1 MAVAMKVKRCLAAFS
16 TSRSADSGVPLHS
29 AGLENPWVALRDLLA
44 LVLAFALLV
53 PGSGA
58 FAERALPSWSVPSS
72 QAGVVPAWA
81 LPRSSPSLLG
91 KAPVGSGPIEPEL
104 LRALLEAGSDDV
116 LRVIVAVRGQPDL
129 ETAVGGALSAPQV
142 RSRVVSALQASA
154 VHSQAPLRA
163 YLEGAQAA
171 GLVESYT
178 PFWILNA
185 IAIRARPPAI
195 RALAA
200 HPTVAAVR
208 LDRWQ
213 QWIAAESPKPKVQSP
228 SPQTQTQTPGLGASD
243 ERSAIRNLQSD
254 SEWGVARIRAD
265 QVWSSLHVSGT
276 GAVVAGM
283 DTGVDWL
290 HPALQANYRGYNP
303 HGPTNHAYSWY
314 DATGG
319 GALYPV
325 DGHGHGSHTIGTV
338 VGRGGIGVAPGARW
352 VGVRVFNSQG
362 YGYDSWIHAGFQWL
376 LAPGGDPAKA
386 PDVVNCSWSNDNGFL
401 TTFQPDL
408 RALRAA
414 GIFTVLSAGN
424 EGPSGGT
431 VGSPAS
437 LPEAFAVGASDSDD
451 EVAAFSSRGP
461 SPWGD
466 VRPHVVAPGVDVRS
480 STPGGAYHRMNG
492 TSMAAPHVSGVVAL
506 LRSVSP
512 TLGIT
517 RATFLITST
526 AVPLGDPI
534 PNNDAGWGRVDAFA
548 AVAAVAQPGL
558 VTGTV
563 ARVGNGTP
571 VAGALV
577 VAAPREGGGAG
588 RATTDDDGA
597 YLLALAPA
605 AYDLTVSAFGYE
617 SATAW
622 GVRVMAATTSVVDFS
637 LAPLPT
643 GILGGRVTDAATGR
657 PLAATVSVSDTPLET
672 VASVFAFALP
682 ADTYTLRARS
692 LGYRVVS
699 ATAAVTV
706 GQATV
711 VDLALP
717 PAPSVLLVDSGSWYY
732 GSQAGYF
739 RQALD
744 DLATAYDER
753 TIKHLPDDIP
763 SAADLAA
770 YDVVVWSAPQ
780 DAPGYIGAQSAIT
793 GYLSAGGQLFLT
805 GQDIGFWDGGGP
817 PSQWSP
823 YYRDYLKARYVDDN
837 APTRVLEGIQGDLF
851 AGLTLT
857 ITGSGGADNQ
867 SYPDQITVAD
877 SDAAAPLLTYQGDGF
892 GGMWAG
898 TCLDYRA
905 IYLSFGFEA
914 IDDRAARRDVMG
926 RALDWL
932 VSPRL
937 AAGLELKPS
946 AQTRIGLPGSVV
958 THALRVRNVGQAATA
973 DTVGITLDGA
983 SWATQLSAPSLSLA
997 SCTSATVVVTVTVP
1011 FSAGWDVRDAVT
1023 LTARSSLSST
1033 LAETAV
1039 LTTKAPAPILL
1050 VDDDRWYDQEEKY
1063 QAALADRG
1071 LAYDYWPTGRTDGNS
1086 PRGGPPS
1093 DVLGRYPVVLWFT
1106 GYDWYAP
1113 VTDDEE
1119 AALTAYLDAGGRLF
1133 LSSQDFLYYHHDSPF
1148 SRDYLGVITYTEDVT
1163 PTLARGVP
1171 GDPVGDRLGPYALDY
1186 PFRNW
1191 SDALVPAPGTAVPF
1205 RDQERRPIALARHR
1219 ADVDYRT
1226 IFFSFPFETLPA
1238 PGRAEVMER
1247 AVGWLSWLG
1256 SSTFVTDR
1264 DVVSGG
1270 DTLTYTVALRND
1282 GPAVVS
1288 TSLSNTLPLSLTVVP
1303 GSLTG
1308 PAVYY
1313 TPARRVSW
1321 EGVLG
1326 PGAAITFTYQAAV
1339 AADLPAG
1346 ALVANM
1352 ARLGLEDQQVHFR
1365 RAAVV
1370 QVSAPD
1376 LSPSDFQCGP
1386 SPARPGS
1393 RTICKLVVANAG
1405 LVDAPAAR
1413 VTNLLPAGATLV
1425 SGSVVWVGG
1434 GTLEVLTGTVRWIG
1448 PLATGAEVTLTYGLV
1463 LPAQPLHPP
1472 LYSVAILEDGVGGA
1486 WERPTWLLLEPRQT
1500 YLPVVARHE

>member
-1 MAVAMKVKRCLAAFS
+1 
-16 TSRSADSGVPLHS
+16 
-29 AGLENPWVALRDLLA
+29 
-44 LVLAFALLV
+44 
-53 PGSGA
+53 
-58 FAERALPSWSVPSS
+58 
-72 QAGVVPAWA
+72 
-81 LPRSSPSLLG
+81 
-91 KAPVGSGPIEPEL
+91 
-104 LRALLEAGSDDV
+104 LRALLEAESDDV
-116 LRVIVAVRGQPDL
+116 LRVTVTVRGQVDL
-129 ETAVGGALSAPQV
+129 EAAVGGALSVPQV
-142 RSRVVSALQASA
+142 RSRVVSALQANA
-154 VHSQAPLRA
+154 AHSQAPLRA

-178 PFWILNA
+178 PFWILNS
-185 IAIRARPPAI
+185 IAIRARPSAI
-195 RALAA
+195 HALAA

-208 LDRWQ
+208 LDRWR
-213 QWIAAESPKPKVQSP
+213 QWIAAESPSPKS
-228 SPQTQTQTPGLGASD
+228 QTPN
-243 ERSAIRNLQSD
+243 RSGTDKQLETSV
-254 SEWGVARIRAD
+254 EWGLVRIRAD

-303 HGPTNHAYSWY
+303 HGPANHAYSWY
-314 DATGG
+314 DATSG

-325 DGHGHGSHTIGTV
+325 DGHGHGSHTIGTI

-352 VGVRVFNSQG
+352 VGVRVFNPQG
-362 YGYDSWIHAGFQWL
+362 YGYDSWIHGGFQWL

-401 TTFQPDL
+401 ATFQPDL
-408 RALRAA
+408 QALRAA
-414 GIFTVLSAGN
+414 DIFAVFSAGN

-437 LPEAFAVGASDSDD
+437 LPEAFAVGAADSDD
-451 EVAAFSSRGP
+451 EAAAFSSRGP
-461 SPWGD
+461 SPWGE
-466 VRPHVVAPGVDVRS
+466 VRPHAAAPGVDVRS
-480 STPGGAYHRMNG
+480 SAPGGAYNRMSG
-492 TSMAAPHVSGVVAL
+492 TSMAAPHVSGMVAL

-526 AVPLGDPI
+526 AAPLGEPI

-548 AVAAVAQPGL
+548 AVAALARPGL
-558 VTGTV
+558 ITGTV
-563 ARVGNGTP
+563 ARAGGGMP

-577 VAAPREGGGAG
+577 VAVPHGGGGAG
-588 RATTDDDGA
+588 RATTDDDGS
-597 YLLALAPA
+597 YLLALAPT

-622 GVRVMAATTSVVDFS
+622 GVRVMTDTTSVVDFS

-643 GILGGRVTDAATGR
+643 GVLRGRVTDAATGR
-657 PLAATVSVSDTPLET
+657 PLTAAVSVSDTPLEAA
-672 VASVFAFALP
+672 ASVYAFTLP

-706 GQATV
+706 GQVTV

-732 GSQAGYF
+732 GSQADYF

-744 DLATAYDER
+744 DLAYAYDER
-753 TIKHLPDDIP
+753 AIKHLPDDVP
-763 SAADLAA
+763 TAANLAA

-823 YYRDYLKARYVDDN
+823 YYRDYLKARYVDDD
-837 APTRVLEGIQGDLF
+837 APTRVLEGIQDDIF

-867 SYPDQITVAD
+867 SYPDQIAVAD
-877 SDAAAPLLTYQGDGF
+877 PDAAAPLLTYQGDGF

-914 IDDRAARRDVMG
+914 IDDRVARREVMG

-932 VSPRL
+932 VSPRP

-946 AQTRIGLPGSVV
+946 AQTRIGPPGSVV
-958 THALRVRNVGQAATA
+958 THALRVRNVGQAPSA
-973 DTVGITLDGA
+973 DTVGITLDGT
-983 SWATQLSAPSLSLA
+983 SWATQLSSASLSLA
-997 SCTSATVVVTVTVP
+997 SCTSATVVLTVTVP
-1011 FSAGWDVRDAVT
+1011 FSAGWDARDVVT
-1023 LTARSSLSST
+1023 LSARSSLSPT
-1033 LAETAV
+1033 RVETAV

-1050 VDDDRWYDQEEKY
+1050 VDDDRWYDQEDKY

-1071 LAYDYWPTGRTDGNS
+1071 LAYDYWPTGWTDGNS
-1086 PRGGPPS
+1086 PKGGPPS
-1093 DVLGRYPVVLWFT
+1093 HVLHRYPAVVWFT

-1113 VTDDEE
+1113 VTAEE
-1119 AALTAYLDAGGRLF
+1119 ETTLTAYLDAGGRLF

-1163 PTLARGVP
+1163 PTLAWGVP
-1171 GDPVGDRLGPYALDY
+1171 GDPVGDRLGPYPLDY

-1191 SDALVPAPGTAVPF
+1191 SDALVPAPGTAVSF
-1205 RDQERRPIALARHR
+1205 RDQERRPIALARQG
-1219 ADVDYRT
+1219 ADHRT
-1226 IFFSFPFETLPA
+1226 IFFSFPFETLA
-1238 PGRAEVMER
+1238 ASGRAEVMER

-1256 SSTFVTDR
+1256 SSTFVADR

-1282 GPAVVS
+1282 GPETVS
-1288 TSLSNTLPLSLTVVP
+1288 TSLSNTLPLSLTLVP
-1303 GSLTG
+1303 GSLSG
-1308 PAVYY
+1308 PAVYDSP
-1313 TPARRVSW
+1313 TRRVSW
-1321 EGVLG
+1321 EGALR
-1326 PGAAITFTYQAAV
+1326 PGAAITFTYRAAV

-1346 ALVANM
+1346 TLVANT
-1352 ARLGLEDQQVHFR
+1352 ACLGLEDQHVHFR

-1370 QVSAPD
+1370 QVGAPD
-1376 LSPSDFQCGP
+1376 LSPSEFRCGP
-1386 SPARPGS
+1386 SPAQPGT
-1393 RTICKLVVANAG
+1393 RATCALVIANAG
-1405 LVDAPAAR
+1405 LVDAPAAT

-1425 SGSVVWVGG
+1425 SASVAWVGG
-1434 GTLEVLTGTVRWIG
+1434 GALEVLTETVRWTG
-1448 PLATGAEVTLTYGLV
+1448 PLAIGAQVTLTYGLT

-1472 LYSVAILEDGVGGA
+1472 LYNVSFLEDGAGGA
-1486 WERPTWLLLEPRQT
+1486 WERARWLLLEPRQV
-1500 YLPVVARHE
+1500 YLPVVMRYE